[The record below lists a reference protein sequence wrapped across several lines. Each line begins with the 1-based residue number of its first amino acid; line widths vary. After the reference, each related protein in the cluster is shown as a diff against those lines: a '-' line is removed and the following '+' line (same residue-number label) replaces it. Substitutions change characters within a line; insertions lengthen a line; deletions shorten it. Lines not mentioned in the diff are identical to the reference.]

1 VNVDIVYSY
10 LIDLTW
16 LFLGVWVL
24 LLTTAAIVAFT
35 DWRWMEILPL
45 MDTLRRN

>member
-1 VNVDIVYSY
+1 MNVDIVYSY

-45 MDTLRRN
+45 MDTMRRN

>member
-1 VNVDIVYSY
+1 MNVDLVYSY

-24 LLTTAAIVAFT
+24 LLTTAAIVAFAEGP
-35 DWRWMEILPL
+35 WARFLL

>member
-24 LLTTAAIVAFT
+24 LLTAAAIVAFT
-35 DWRWMEILPL
+35 DWRWMEILPS